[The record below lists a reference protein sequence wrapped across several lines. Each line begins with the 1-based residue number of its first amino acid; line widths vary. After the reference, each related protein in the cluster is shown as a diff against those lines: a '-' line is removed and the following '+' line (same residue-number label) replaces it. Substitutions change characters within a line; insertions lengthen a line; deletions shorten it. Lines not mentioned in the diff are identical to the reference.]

1 MAKPGNLES
10 VQGLRH
16 YEDLKYYFS
25 NLNTL
30 FSIRSYLAI
39 DMVTATPA
47 GGMQRRLQDIANITK
62 RVYAETTG
70 PAVSRLLDQ
79 VEAQAE
85 SGMPGFGSWDI
96 ANVREMRRIHNHLSA
111 LMPDYYIASVR
122 IANEGRK
129 RHRAALESGNW
140 KEAEPYLR
148 QVVDLYRKIAEQKQ
162 GKFGARTPYNAL
174 LLGYASDIDET
185 QVDRLYGELLG
196 PLRALLDQA
205 VEKQKEHAAPLPLE
219 GRFSRGDQMWLNRT
233 VLELMGFDFTRGGL
247 FVTGMS
253 PMTGGTPEDVR
264 VLVRCED
271 GGDFL
276 HSLADTLYQGA
287 RGIHLQSLPGDWK
300 TQPVGQDVGA
310 LMMNALSILYETI
323 IGRTPQFFSF
333 IAARAE
339 GVFRQFRNPGMGAE
353 NLYRLRKAVAAT
365 ARRND
370 ADEMTKIFHDVL
382 RYRIEKDLI
391 NGSLDISGVPERWND
406 ESRALLGHAPQ
417 SSADGP
423 LQNPDWFTGRFGF
436 IPTNTLSHI
445 IAADLHERI
454 FSENPHLPQ
463 QIEKGDFSFVGSW
476 LKKNIHDK
484 GRSVG
489 ALEMAGHASGHEPG
503 TRSLLDHLERRY
515 LSDKR

>member
-1 MAKPGNLES
+1 MAKPGTLEP
-10 VQGLRH
+10 VQGLRN

-47 GGMQRRLQDIANITK
+47 GGVQRRLQDIASITK

-70 PAVSRLLDQ
+70 PAVTRLLDQ
-79 VEAQAE
+79 VEALAG
-85 SGMPGFGSWDI
+85 SGAPGFGAWDA

-129 RHRAALESGNW
+129 RHGAALESGSW

-162 GKFGARTPYNAL
+162 GKFGTHTPYNAL
-174 LLGYASDIDET
+174 LLGYASDIDEA
-185 QVDRLYGELLG
+185 QMDRLYGELLA
-196 PLRALLDQA
+196 PLRALRDRA
-205 VEKQKEHAAPLPLE
+205 AEKQKEQPAPLPLE

-233 VLELMGFDFTRGGL
+233 VLELMGFDFARGGL

-276 HSLADTLYQGA
+276 ASLADTLYQGA
-287 RGIHLQSLPGDWK
+287 RGLHLQSLPEDWK
-300 TQPVGQDVGA
+300 TQPVGQDSGA

-339 GVFRQFRNPGMGAE
+339 GVFHQFRNRSLAPE
-353 NLYRLRKAVAAT
+353 NLYRLRKTVAAT
-365 ARRND
+365 VRRND
-370 ADEMTKIFHDVL
+370 ADEMSKIFHDVL

-391 NGSLDISGVPERWND
+391 GGTLDVADVPERWNE
-406 ESRALLGHAPQ
+406 ESRALLGHVPQ
-417 SSADGP
+417 SPADGP

-445 IAADLHERI
+445 VAADLHGRI
-454 FSENPHLPQ
+454 FAENPALPQ
-463 QIEKGDFSFVGSW
+463 QIEKGDFSFVGAW
-476 LKKNIHDK
+476 LKKNIHEK

-489 ALEMAGHASGHEPG
+489 ALEMAGRASGHEPG